1 MQITCPNRGNTTT
14 SSGDSVTRAVFWALQ
29 NNLFTCRYA
38 HTRVSGDWCFRPY
51 PSCKAPQMV
60 WICNVCSFYIPS
72 PTPSGKR
79 RSFHSRWRYS
89 YSNSEGRKRVDYL
102 SGKTFS
108 GGLNLHL
115 GFSVVFSFICLRV
128 IEHTCQFLKR
138 GLDQPHSVLGCCG
151 MGAEVDDRGR
161 RERWR
166 ESGTRDLSREIVFP
180 WMHRWW
186 NWAVFG
192 HSSQT
197 RRPKKRG
204 ALGMVYYLRQ
214 LLLWSERPTLLH
226 ALLYEE
232 GRRYNARWSPFS
244 RPFFCPSRY
253 YASKDVS
260 QRHRRQ

>member
-1 MQITCPNRGNTTT
+1 MFVLSTYPP
-14 SSGDSVTRAVFWALQ
+14 
-29 NNLFTCRYA
+29 
-38 HTRVSGDWCFRPY
+38 RP
-51 PSCKAPQMV
+51 
-60 WICNVCSFYIPS
+60 
-72 PTPSGKR
+72 PSGKR
-79 RSFHSRWRYS
+79 RSFHSRWWYS

-115 GFSVVFSFICLRV
+115 GFSVVFSFIWLRV

-197 RRPKKRG
+197 RRPEKRG

-214 LLLWSERPTLLH
+214 IFLWSERPTLLH

-232 GRRYNARWSPFS
+232 GRRHDTMRVGPHSGVHVFVL
-244 RPFFCPSRY
+244 RVTMLQRLSRY
-253 YASKDVS
+253 VIYANRIHPLSSNIRRSALSVPPPPSSFAKVVS
-260 QRHRRQ
+260 ESIFPIISH